1 MDELARQNW
10 TPAQIQAAINM
21 YGQNVVQR
29 DVITGELFVPQFE
42 GQRTNVVLDV
52 DLEGERD
59 PNVIQEKVKEAI
71 RGHKEA
77 QWAGNQYYDVTANN
91 FRELIQEEF
100 LELKRRGEFPT
111 DSLGNPMGYE
121 EAAEYHYNQRFP
133 DGVDILKEGELDRIV
148 TQLVGGVPQQR
159 NPETGRT
166 EFLTEGGINK
176 RYTDDDGN
184 QIPLNIFLRTA
195 EGLNAWAAKE
205 GGELANFT
213 THLDE
218 FGDPIEGARNY
229 NVVPT
234 NQGHQILMEQ
244 FGGAGENAD
253 AFVDASGQM
262 QMLDTNGNPA
272 LNADGTQVT
281 SDQTRNAVYDW
292 INVQFPWA
300 RDLGL
305 EEMIRDA
312 IENNLDDDVMIAQIR
327 QSPQYLAAFPGIT
340 DEQGR
345 MRFLDEADYV
355 DQVRQYRNVLRDAG
369 SIGDRLI
376 FDPNTE
382 SPLDYAAF
390 MERGISTE
398 ELSQRLDT
406 FRNLNNASSGVRA
419 AFKAYANMDVPVEM
433 LYQAVVDP
441 KTATDLIGEYNQNV
455 LDANYSY
462 PEQLANWTDAI
473 REQTL
478 EQLTSLETQGVLPEG
493 AMNRIN
499 ALSGDEQQALVE
511 ALYIGDVTEND
522 PLLEFD
528 ELAEA
533 YQFAV
538 IGGAASEQ
546 GLVAPSLERIRAIR
560 EAGINRAQALK
571 AYGMYSGQK
580 GLINAMLSRT
590 NVQGQGMSA
599 FTQSDFEEA
608 VFLNQAEE
616 TDLLTRARQ
625 SEQALGRAGGG
636 FATSMQGNRLRQ
648 TGRSGS
654 GAAY

>member
-1 MDELARQNW
+1 M
-10 TPAQIQAAINM
+10 NM
-21 YGQNVVQR
+21 TREDVVA
-29 DVITGELFVPQFE
+29 E
-42 GQRTNVVLDV
+42 V
-52 DLEGERD
+52 D
-59 PNVIQEKVKEAI
+59 AM
-71 RGHKEA
+71 
-77 QWAGNQYYDVTANN
+77 
-91 FRELIQEEF
+91 
-100 LELKRRGEFPT
+100 KRRGEAPT
-111 DSLGNPMGYE
+111 DQFGNRMGWD
-121 EAAEYHYNQRFP
+121 EA
-133 DGVDILKEGELDRIV
+133 VDYYTNRLDNPKNMIIEDIMG
-148 TQLVGGVPQQR
+148 QLVGGGENAFV
-159 NPETGRT
+159 
-166 EFLTEGGINK
+166 
-176 RYTDDDGN
+176 
-184 QIPLNIFLRTA
+184 RTA
-195 EGLNAWAAKE
+195 EGLDNWRAVTRSGEPFAVRE
-205 GGELANFT
+205 GVR
-213 THLDE
+213 D
-218 FGDPIEGARNY
+218 Y
-229 NVVPT
+229 NVAAVNPAHNT
-234 NQGHQILMEQ
+234 LKNMLGGGGPAADMGLGADGQVQIL
-244 FGGAGENAD
+244 D
-253 AFVDASGQM
+253 A
-262 QMLDTNGNPA
+262 NGNPA
-272 LNADGTQVT
+272 ANPDGSPAP

-292 INVQFPWA
+292 INVNFSWA

-305 EEMIRDA
+305 EDMIRDA
-312 IENNLDDDVMIAQIR
+312 IENNIDDDVMIAQIR
-327 QSPQYLAAFPGIT
+327 QSPQYLAAFPAIT

-355 DQVRQYRNVLRDAG
+355 DQVREYRNVLRDAG

-382 SPLDYAAF
+382 SALDYAAF

-478 EQLTSLETQGVLPEG
+478 EQLTSLEAQGVLPEG

-533 YQFAV
+533 YQFAI

-546 GLVAPSLERIRAIR
+546 GLVAPSLDRVKAIR

>member
-1 MDELARQNW
+1 MDALPRESW
-10 TPAQIQAAINM
+10 TPYQIQIAANM
-21 YGQNVVQR
+21 GAVER

-42 GQRTNVVLDV
+42 GQRTNVFIDV
-52 DLEGERD
+52 DPAGKSPAEFEAEVREQ
-59 PNVIQEKVKEAI
+59 VMSIKET
-71 RGHKEA
+71 E
-77 QWAGNQYYDVTANN
+77 WANN
-91 FRELIQEEF
+91 PRMNMTREDVVAEVDAM
-100 LELKRRGEFPT
+100 KRRGEAPT
-111 DSLGNPMGYE
+111 DQFGNRMGWD
-121 EAAEYHYNQRFP
+121 EA
-133 DGVDILKEGELDRIV
+133 VDYYTNRLDNPKNMIIEDIIG
-148 TQLVGGVPQQR
+148 QLVGGGENAFV
-159 NPETGRT
+159 
-166 EFLTEGGINK
+166 
-176 RYTDDDGN
+176 
-184 QIPLNIFLRTA
+184 RTA
-195 EGLNAWAAKE
+195 EGLDNWRAVTRSGEPFAVRE
-205 GGELANFT
+205 GVR
-213 THLDE
+213 D
-218 FGDPIEGARNY
+218 Y
-229 NVVPT
+229 NVAAVNPAHNT
-234 NQGHQILMEQ
+234 LKNMLGGGGPAADMGLGADGQVQIL
-244 FGGAGENAD
+244 D
-253 AFVDASGQM
+253 A
-262 QMLDTNGNPA
+262 NGNPA
-272 LNADGTQVT
+272 ANPDGSPVT

-292 INVQFPWA
+292 INVNFSWA

-305 EEMIRDA
+305 EDMIRDA
-312 IENNLDDDVMIAQIR
+312 IENNIDDDVMIAQIR
-327 QSPQYLAAFPGIT
+327 QSPQYLAAFPAIT

-355 DQVRQYRNVLRDAG
+355 DQVREYRNVLRDAG

-382 SPLDYAAF
+382 SALDYAAF

-478 EQLTSLETQGVLPEG
+478 EQLTSLEAQGVLPEG

-533 YQFAV
+533 YQFAI

-546 GLVAPSLERIRAIR
+546 GLVAPSLDRVKAIR

>member
-1 MDELARQNW
+1 MDALPRESW
-10 TPAQIQAAINM
+10 TPYQIQIAANM
-21 YGQNVVQR
+21 GAVER

-42 GQRTNVVLDV
+42 GQRTNVFIDV
-52 DLEGERD
+52 DPAGKSPAEFEAEVREQ
-59 PNVIQEKVKEAI
+59 VMSIKET
-71 RGHKEA
+71 E
-77 QWAGNQYYDVTANN
+77 WANN
-91 FRELIQEEF
+91 PRMNMTREDVVAEVDAM
-100 LELKRRGEFPT
+100 KRRGEAPT
-111 DSLGNPMGYE
+111 DQFGNRMGWD
-121 EAAEYHYNQRFP
+121 EA
-133 DGVDILKEGELDRIV
+133 VDYYTNRLDNPKNMIIEDIMG
-148 TQLVGGVPQQR
+148 QLVGGGENAFV
-159 NPETGRT
+159 
-166 EFLTEGGINK
+166 
-176 RYTDDDGN
+176 
-184 QIPLNIFLRTA
+184 RTA
-195 EGLNAWAAKE
+195 EGLDNWRAVTRSGEPFAVRE
-205 GGELANFT
+205 GVR
-213 THLDE
+213 D
-218 FGDPIEGARNY
+218 Y
-229 NVVPT
+229 NVAAVNPAHNT
-234 NQGHQILMEQ
+234 LKNMLGGGGPAADMGLGADGQVQIL
-244 FGGAGENAD
+244 D
-253 AFVDASGQM
+253 A
-262 QMLDTNGNPA
+262 NGNPA
-272 LNADGTQVT
+272 ANPDGSPAT

-292 INVQFPWA
+292 INVNFSWA

-305 EEMIRDA
+305 EDMIRDA
-312 IENNLDDDVMIAQIR
+312 IENNIDDDVMIAQIR
-327 QSPQYLAAFPGIT
+327 QSPQYLAAFPAIT

-355 DQVRQYRNVLRDAG
+355 DQVREYRNVLRDAG

-382 SPLDYAAF
+382 SALDYAAF

-478 EQLTSLETQGVLPEG
+478 EQLTSLEAQGVLPEG

-533 YQFAV
+533 YQFAI

-546 GLVAPSLERIRAIR
+546 GLVAPSLDRVKAIR

>member
-1 MDELARQNW
+1 MNEAEVREQVMS
-10 TPAQIQAAINM
+10 I
-21 YGQNVVQR
+21 
-29 DVITGELFVPQFE
+29 
-42 GQRTNVVLDV
+42 
-52 DLEGERD
+52 
-59 PNVIQEKVKEAI
+59 KET
-71 RGHKEA
+71 E
-77 QWAGNQYYDVTANN
+77 WANN
-91 FRELIQEEF
+91 PRMNMTREDVVAEVDAM
-100 LELKRRGEFPT
+100 KRRGEAPT
-111 DSLGNPMGYE
+111 DQFGNRMGWD
-121 EAAEYHYNQRFP
+121 EA
-133 DGVDILKEGELDRIV
+133 VDYYTNRLDNPKNMIIEDIMG
-148 TQLVGGVPQQR
+148 QLVGGGENAFV
-159 NPETGRT
+159 
-166 EFLTEGGINK
+166 
-176 RYTDDDGN
+176 
-184 QIPLNIFLRTA
+184 RTA
-195 EGLNAWAAKE
+195 EGLDNWRAVTRSGEPFAVRE
-205 GGELANFT
+205 GVR
-213 THLDE
+213 D
-218 FGDPIEGARNY
+218 Y
-229 NVVPT
+229 NVAAVNPAHNT
-234 NQGHQILMEQ
+234 LKNMLGGGGPAADMGLGADGQVQIL
-244 FGGAGENAD
+244 D
-253 AFVDASGQM
+253 A
-262 QMLDTNGNPA
+262 NGNPA
-272 LNADGTQVT
+272 ANPDGSPVT

-292 INVQFPWA
+292 INVNFSWA

-305 EEMIRDA
+305 EDMIRDA

-327 QSPQYLAAFPGIT
+327 QSPQYLAAFPAIT

-355 DQVRQYRNVLRDAG
+355 DQVREYRNVLRDAG

-382 SPLDYAAF
+382 SALDYAAF

-478 EQLTSLETQGVLPEG
+478 EQLTSLEAQGVLPEG

-533 YQFAV
+533 YQFAI

-546 GLVAPSLERIRAIR
+546 GLVAPSLDRVKAIR

-636 FATSMQGNRLRQ
+636 FATSMQCNRLRQ
-648 TGRSGS
+648 RGRSGA

>member
-1 MDELARQNW
+1 MDALPRESW
-10 TPAQIQAAINM
+10 TPYQIQIAANM
-21 YGQNVVQR
+21 GAVER

-42 GQRTNVVLDV
+42 GQRTNVFIDV
-52 DLEGERD
+52 DPAGKSPAEFEAEVREQ
-59 PNVIQEKVKEAI
+59 VMSIKET
-71 RGHKEA
+71 E
-77 QWAGNQYYDVTANN
+77 WANN
-91 FRELIQEEF
+91 PRMNMTREDVVAEVDAM
-100 LELKRRGEFPT
+100 KRRGEAPT
-111 DSLGNPMGYE
+111 DQFGNRMGWD
-121 EAAEYHYNQRFP
+121 EA
-133 DGVDILKEGELDRIV
+133 VDYYTNRLDNPKNMIIEDIMG
-148 TQLVGGVPQQR
+148 QLVGGGENAFV
-159 NPETGRT
+159 
-166 EFLTEGGINK
+166 
-176 RYTDDDGN
+176 
-184 QIPLNIFLRTA
+184 RTA
-195 EGLNAWAAKE
+195 EGLDNWRAVTRSGEPFAVAE
-205 GGELANFT
+205 GQR
-213 THLDE
+213 D
-218 FGDPIEGARNY
+218 Y
-229 NVVPT
+229 NVAAVNP
-234 NQGHQILMEQ
+234 GHQALKNMLGGGGPAADMGLGADGQVQIL
-244 FGGAGENAD
+244 D
-253 AFVDASGQM
+253 A
-262 QMLDTNGNPA
+262 NGNPA
-272 LNADGTQVT
+272 ANPDGSPAT

-292 INVQFPWA
+292 INVNFSWA

-305 EEMIRDA
+305 EDMIRDA
-312 IENNLDDDVMIAQIR
+312 IENNIDDDVMIAQIR
-327 QSPQYLAAFPGIT
+327 QSPQYLAAFPAIT

-355 DQVRQYRNVLRDAG
+355 DQVREYRNVLRDAG

-382 SPLDYAAF
+382 SALDYAAF

-478 EQLTSLETQGVLPEG
+478 EQLTSLEAQGVLPEG

-533 YQFAV
+533 YQFAI

-546 GLVAPSLERIRAIR
+546 GLVAPSLDRVKAIR

>member
-1 MDELARQNW
+1 MDALPRENW
-10 TPAQIQAAINM
+10 TPYQLQIAANL
-21 YGQNVVQR
+21 GTVER

-42 GQRTNVVLDV
+42 GQRTNVFIDV
-52 DLEGERD
+52 DPAGKSAEAFRTE
-59 PNVIQEKVKEAI
+59 VEEQIMSIKET
-71 RGHKEA
+71 
-77 QWAGNQYYDVTANN
+77 QWANNPYMNVTKADMQA
-91 FRELIQEEF
+91 EVDAM
-100 LELKRRGEFPT
+100 KKRGEAPT
-111 DSLGNPMGYE
+111 DKDGNPMGYDQ
-121 EAAEYHYNQRFP
+121 AVDYWYNQRFGTGE
-133 DGVDILKEGELDRIV
+133 DKIKIQEVEDIADA
-148 TQLVGGVPQQR
+148 LVGGGENAFV
-159 NPETGRT
+159 
-166 EFLTEGGINK
+166 
-176 RYTDDDGN
+176 
-184 QIPLNIFLRTA
+184 RTA
-195 EGLNAWAAKE
+195 EGLNAWRAMQH
-205 GGELANFT
+205 GELANFAVVEGQRDYNVAAVNPGHQALKDFLGGGGT
-213 THLDE
+213 LADVTLTSTGETMILDE
-218 FGDPIEGARNY
+218 
-229 NVVPT
+229 
-234 NQGHQILMEQ
+234 
-244 FGGAGENAD
+244 
-253 AFVDASGQM
+253 
-262 QMLDTNGNPA
+262 NGNPA
-272 LNADGTQVT
+272 ANPDGTPT
-281 SDQTRNAVYDW
+281 TPDQTRNAVYDW
-292 INVQFPWA
+292 INVNFSWA

-305 EEMIRDA
+305 EDMIRDA

-369 SIGDRLI
+369 TIGDRLI

-441 KTATDLIGEYNQNV
+441 KAATDLVSEYNQNV

-608 VFLNQAEE
+608 VFLNQAAE

>member
-1 MDELARQNW
+1 MDALPRESW
-10 TPAQIQAAINM
+10 TPYQMQIAANM
-21 YGQNVVQR
+21 GAVER

-42 GQRTNVVLDV
+42 GQRTNVFIDV
-52 DLEGERD
+52 DPAGKSAEAFRTE
-59 PNVIQEKVKEAI
+59 VEEQIMSIKET
-71 RGHKEA
+71 
-77 QWAGNQYYDVTANN
+77 QWANNPYMNVTKADMQA
-91 FRELIQEEF
+91 EVDAM
-100 LELKRRGEFPT
+100 KKRGEAPT
-111 DSLGNPMGYE
+111 DKDGNPMGYDQ
-121 EAAEYHYNQRFP
+121 AVDYWYNQRFGTGE
-133 DGVDILKEGELDRIV
+133 DKIKIQEVEDIADA
-148 TQLVGGVPQQR
+148 LVGGGENAFV
-159 NPETGRT
+159 
-166 EFLTEGGINK
+166 
-176 RYTDDDGN
+176 
-184 QIPLNIFLRTA
+184 RTA
-195 EGLNAWAAKE
+195 EGLNAWRAMQH
-205 GGELANFT
+205 GELANFAVVEGQRDYNVAAVNPGHQALKDFLGGGGT
-213 THLDE
+213 LADVTLTSTGETMILDE
-218 FGDPIEGARNY
+218 
-229 NVVPT
+229 
-234 NQGHQILMEQ
+234 
-244 FGGAGENAD
+244 
-253 AFVDASGQM
+253 
-262 QMLDTNGNPA
+262 NGNPA
-272 LNADGTQVT
+272 ANPDGTPT
-281 SDQTRNAVYDW
+281 TPDQTRNAVYDW
-292 INVQFPWA
+292 INVNFSWA

-305 EEMIRDA
+305 EDMIRDA

-369 SIGDRLI
+369 TIGDRLI

-441 KTATDLIGEYNQNV
+441 KAATDLVSEYNQNV

-608 VFLNQAEE
+608 VFLNQAAE

>member
-1 MDELARQNW
+1 MDALPRESW
-10 TPAQIQAAINM
+10 TPYQIQIAANM
-21 YGQNVVQR
+21 GAVER

-42 GQRTNVVLDV
+42 GQRTNVFIDV
-52 DLEGERD
+52 DPAGKSPAEFEAEVREQ
-59 PNVIQEKVKEAI
+59 VMSIKET
-71 RGHKEA
+71 E
-77 QWAGNQYYDVTANN
+77 WANN
-91 FRELIQEEF
+91 PRMNMTREDVVAEVDAM
-100 LELKRRGEFPT
+100 KRRGEAPT
-111 DSLGNPMGYE
+111 DQFGNRMGWD
-121 EAAEYHYNQRFP
+121 EA
-133 DGVDILKEGELDRIV
+133 VDYYTNRLDNPKNMIIEDIMG
-148 TQLVGGVPQQR
+148 QLVGGGENAFV
-159 NPETGRT
+159 
-166 EFLTEGGINK
+166 
-176 RYTDDDGN
+176 
-184 QIPLNIFLRTA
+184 RTA
-195 EGLNAWAAKE
+195 EGLDNWRAVTRSGEPFAVRE
-205 GGELANFT
+205 GVR
-213 THLDE
+213 D
-218 FGDPIEGARNY
+218 Y
-229 NVVPT
+229 NVAAVNPAHNT
-234 NQGHQILMEQ
+234 LKNMLGGGGPAADMGLGADGQVQIL
-244 FGGAGENAD
+244 D
-253 AFVDASGQM
+253 A
-262 QMLDTNGNPA
+262 NGNPA
-272 LNADGTQVT
+272 ANPDGSPAT

-292 INVQFPWA
+292 INVNFSWA

-305 EEMIRDA
+305 EDMIRDA
-312 IENNLDDDVMIAQIR
+312 IENNIDDDVMIAQIR
-327 QSPQYLAAFPGIT
+327 QSPQYLAAFPAIT

-355 DQVRQYRNVLRDAG
+355 DQVREYRNVLRDAG

-382 SPLDYAAF
+382 SALDYAAF

-478 EQLTSLETQGVLPEG
+478 EQLTSLEAQGVLPEG

-533 YQFAV
+533 YQFAI

-546 GLVAPSLERIRAIR
+546 GLVAPSLDRVKAIR

-625 SEQALGRAGGG
+625 SEQALSRAGGG

>member
-1 MDELARQNW
+1 MDALPRESW
-10 TPAQIQAAINM
+10 TPYQIQIAANM
-21 YGQNVVQR
+21 GAVER

-42 GQRTNVVLDV
+42 GQRTNVFIDV
-52 DLEGERD
+52 DPAGKSPAEFEAEVREQ
-59 PNVIQEKVKEAI
+59 VMSIKET
-71 RGHKEA
+71 E
-77 QWAGNQYYDVTANN
+77 WANN
-91 FRELIQEEF
+91 PRMNMTREDVVAEVDAM
-100 LELKRRGEFPT
+100 KRRGEAPT
-111 DSLGNPMGYE
+111 DQFGNRMGWD
-121 EAAEYHYNQRFP
+121 EA
-133 DGVDILKEGELDRIV
+133 VDYYTNRLDNPKNMIIEDIMG
-148 TQLVGGVPQQR
+148 QLVGGGENAFV
-159 NPETGRT
+159 
-166 EFLTEGGINK
+166 
-176 RYTDDDGN
+176 
-184 QIPLNIFLRTA
+184 RTA
-195 EGLNAWAAKE
+195 EGLDNWRAVTRSGEPFAVAEGQRDYNEAAV
-205 GGELANFT
+205 N
-213 THLDE
+213 
-218 FGDPIEGARNY
+218 P
-229 NVVPT
+229 
-234 NQGHQILMEQ
+234 GHQALKNMLGGGGPAADMGLGADGQVQIL
-244 FGGAGENAD
+244 D
-253 AFVDASGQM
+253 A
-262 QMLDTNGNPA
+262 NGNPA
-272 LNADGTQVT
+272 ANPDGSPAT

-292 INVQFPWA
+292 INVNFSWA

-305 EEMIRDA
+305 EDMIRDA
-312 IENNLDDDVMIAQIR
+312 IENNIDDDVMIAQIR
-327 QSPQYLAAFPGIT
+327 QSPQYLAAFPAIT

-355 DQVRQYRNVLRDAG
+355 DQVREYRNVLRDAG

-382 SPLDYAAF
+382 SALDYAAF

-478 EQLTSLETQGVLPEG
+478 EQLTSLEAQGVLPEG

-533 YQFAV
+533 YQFAI

-546 GLVAPSLERIRAIR
+546 GLVAPSLDRVKAIR

-616 TDLLTRARQ
+616 TDLLKRARQ

>member
-1 MDELARQNW
+1 MDALPRESW
-10 TPAQIQAAINM
+10 TPYQIQIAANM
-21 YGQNVVQR
+21 GAVER

-42 GQRTNVVLDV
+42 GQRTNVFIDV
-52 DLEGERD
+52 DPAGKSPAEFEAEVREQ
-59 PNVIQEKVKEAI
+59 VMSIKET
-71 RGHKEA
+71 E
-77 QWAGNQYYDVTANN
+77 WANN
-91 FRELIQEEF
+91 PRMNMTREDVVAEVDAM
-100 LELKRRGEFPT
+100 KRRGEAPT
-111 DSLGNPMGYE
+111 DQFGNRMGWD
-121 EAAEYHYNQRFP
+121 EA
-133 DGVDILKEGELDRIV
+133 VDYYTNRLDNPKNMIIEDIMG
-148 TQLVGGVPQQR
+148 QLVGGGENAFV
-159 NPETGRT
+159 
-166 EFLTEGGINK
+166 
-176 RYTDDDGN
+176 
-184 QIPLNIFLRTA
+184 RTA
-195 EGLNAWAAKE
+195 EGLDNWRAVTRSGEPFAVRE
-205 GGELANFT
+205 GVR
-213 THLDE
+213 D
-218 FGDPIEGARNY
+218 Y
-229 NVVPT
+229 NVAAVNP
-234 NQGHQILMEQ
+234 GHQALKNMLGGGGPAADMGLGADGQVQIL
-244 FGGAGENAD
+244 D
-253 AFVDASGQM
+253 A
-262 QMLDTNGNPA
+262 NGNPA
-272 LNADGTQVT
+272 ANPDGSPAT

-292 INVQFPWA
+292 INVNFSWA

-305 EEMIRDA
+305 EDMIRDA
-312 IENNLDDDVMIAQIR
+312 IENNIDDDVMIAQIR
-327 QSPQYLAAFPGIT
+327 QSPQYLAAFPAIT

-355 DQVRQYRNVLRDAG
+355 DQVREYRNVLRDAG

-382 SPLDYAAF
+382 SALDYAAF

-478 EQLTSLETQGVLPEG
+478 EQLTSLEAQGVLPEG

-533 YQFAV
+533 YQFAI

-546 GLVAPSLERIRAIR
+546 GLVAPSLDRVKAIR

>member
-1 MDELARQNW
+1 MDELTRESW
-10 TPAQIQAAINM
+10 TPYQIQIAANM
-21 YGQNVVQR
+21 GAVER

-42 GQRTNVVLDV
+42 GQRTNVFIDV
-52 DLEGERD
+52 DPAGKSPAEFEAEVREQ
-59 PNVIQEKVKEAI
+59 VMSIKET
-71 RGHKEA
+71 E
-77 QWAGNQYYDVTANN
+77 WANN
-91 FRELIQEEF
+91 PRMNMTREDVVAEVDAM
-100 LELKRRGEFPT
+100 KRRGEAPT
-111 DSLGNPMGYE
+111 DQFGNRMGWD
-121 EAAEYHYNQRFP
+121 EA
-133 DGVDILKEGELDRIV
+133 VDYYTNRLDNPKNMIIEDIMG
-148 TQLVGGVPQQR
+148 QLVGGGENAFV
-159 NPETGRT
+159 
-166 EFLTEGGINK
+166 
-176 RYTDDDGN
+176 
-184 QIPLNIFLRTA
+184 RTA
-195 EGLNAWAAKE
+195 EGLDNWRAVTRSGEPFAVRE
-205 GGELANFT
+205 GVR
-213 THLDE
+213 D
-218 FGDPIEGARNY
+218 Y
-229 NVVPT
+229 NVAAVNPAHNT
-234 NQGHQILMEQ
+234 LKNMLGGGGPAADMGLGADGQVQIL
-244 FGGAGENAD
+244 D
-253 AFVDASGQM
+253 A
-262 QMLDTNGNPA
+262 NGNPA
-272 LNADGTQVT
+272 ANPDGSPVT

-292 INVQFPWA
+292 INTQFSWA

-305 EEMIRDA
+305 EDMIRDA
-312 IENNLDDDVMIAQIR
+312 IENNIDDDVMIAQIR
-327 QSPQYLAAFPGIT
+327 QSPQYLAAFPAIT

-355 DQVRQYRNVLRDAG
+355 DQVREYRNVLRDAG

-382 SPLDYAAF
+382 SALDYAAF

-478 EQLTSLETQGVLPEG
+478 EQLTSLEAQGFLPEG

-533 YQFAV
+533 YQFAI

-546 GLVAPSLERIRAIR
+546 GLVAPSLDRVKAIR

>member
-1 MDELARQNW
+1 MDALPRENW
-10 TPAQIQAAINM
+10 TPYQMQIAANM
-21 YGQNVVQR
+21 GAVER

-42 GQRTNVVLDV
+42 GQRTNVFIDV
-52 DLEGERD
+52 DPAGKSAEAFRTE
-59 PNVIQEKVKEAI
+59 VEEQIMSIKET
-71 RGHKEA
+71 
-77 QWAGNQYYDVTANN
+77 QWANNPYMNVTKADMQA
-91 FRELIQEEF
+91 EVDAM
-100 LELKRRGEFPT
+100 KKRGEAPT
-111 DSLGNPMGYE
+111 DKDGNPMGYDQ
-121 EAAEYHYNQRFP
+121 AVDYWYNQRFGTGE
-133 DGVDILKEGELDRIV
+133 DKIKIQEVEDIADA
-148 TQLVGGVPQQR
+148 LVGGGENAFV
-159 NPETGRT
+159 
-166 EFLTEGGINK
+166 
-176 RYTDDDGN
+176 
-184 QIPLNIFLRTA
+184 RTA
-195 EGLNAWAAKE
+195 EGLNAWRAMQH
-205 GGELANFT
+205 GELANFAVVEGQRDYNVAAVNPGHQALKDFLGGGGT
-213 THLDE
+213 LADVTLTSTGETMILDE
-218 FGDPIEGARNY
+218 
-229 NVVPT
+229 
-234 NQGHQILMEQ
+234 
-244 FGGAGENAD
+244 
-253 AFVDASGQM
+253 
-262 QMLDTNGNPA
+262 NGNPA
-272 LNADGTQVT
+272 ANPDGTPT
-281 SDQTRNAVYDW
+281 TPDQTRNAVYDW
-292 INVQFPWA
+292 INVNFSWA

-305 EEMIRDA
+305 EDMIRDA

-369 SIGDRLI
+369 TIGDRLI

-441 KTATDLIGEYNQNV
+441 KAATDLVSEYNQNV

-608 VFLNQAEE
+608 VFLNQAAE

>member
-1 MDELARQNW
+1 MDALPRESW
-10 TPAQIQAAINM
+10 TPYQIQIAANM
-21 YGQNVVQR
+21 GAVER

-42 GQRTNVVLDV
+42 GQRTNVFIDV
-52 DLEGERD
+52 DPAGKSPAEFEAEVREQ
-59 PNVIQEKVKEAI
+59 VMSIKET
-71 RGHKEA
+71 E
-77 QWAGNQYYDVTANN
+77 WANN
-91 FRELIQEEF
+91 PRMNMTREDVVAEVDAM
-100 LELKRRGEFPT
+100 KRRGEAPT
-111 DSLGNPMGYE
+111 DQFGNRMGWD
-121 EAAEYHYNQRFP
+121 EA
-133 DGVDILKEGELDRIV
+133 VDYYTNRLDNPKNMIIEDIMG
-148 TQLVGGVPQQR
+148 QLVGGGENAFV
-159 NPETGRT
+159 
-166 EFLTEGGINK
+166 
-176 RYTDDDGN
+176 
-184 QIPLNIFLRTA
+184 RTA
-195 EGLNAWAAKE
+195 EGLDNWRAVTRSGEPFAVRE
-205 GGELANFT
+205 GVR
-213 THLDE
+213 D
-218 FGDPIEGARNY
+218 Y
-229 NVVPT
+229 NVAAVNPAHNT
-234 NQGHQILMEQ
+234 LKNMLGGGGPAADMGLGADGQVQIL
-244 FGGAGENAD
+244 D
-253 AFVDASGQM
+253 A
-262 QMLDTNGNPA
+262 NGNPA
-272 LNADGTQVT
+272 ANPDGSPVT

-292 INVQFPWA
+292 INVNFSWA

-305 EEMIRDA
+305 EDMIRDA
-312 IENNLDDDVMIAQIR
+312 IENNIDDDVMIAQIR
-327 QSPQYLAAFPGIT
+327 QSPQYLAAFPAIT

-355 DQVRQYRNVLRDAG
+355 DQVREYRNVLRDAG

-382 SPLDYAAF
+382 SALDYAAF

-478 EQLTSLETQGVLPEG
+478 EQLTSLEAQGVLPEG

-533 YQFAV
+533 YQFAI

-546 GLVAPSLERIRAIR
+546 GLVAPSLDRVKAIR

>member
-1 MDELARQNW
+1 MDALPRESW
-10 TPAQIQAAINM
+10 TPYQIQIAANM
-21 YGQNVVQR
+21 GAVER

-42 GQRTNVVLDV
+42 GQRTNVFIDV
-52 DLEGERD
+52 DPAGKSPTEFEAEVREQ
-59 PNVIQEKVKEAI
+59 VMSIKET
-71 RGHKEA
+71 E
-77 QWAGNQYYDVTANN
+77 WANN
-91 FRELIQEEF
+91 PRMNMTREDVVAEVDAM
-100 LELKRRGEFPT
+100 KRRGEAPT
-111 DSLGNPMGYE
+111 DQFGNRMGWD
-121 EAAEYHYNQRFP
+121 EA
-133 DGVDILKEGELDRIV
+133 VDYYTNRLDNPKNMIIEDIMG
-148 TQLVGGVPQQR
+148 QLVGGGENAFV
-159 NPETGRT
+159 
-166 EFLTEGGINK
+166 
-176 RYTDDDGN
+176 
-184 QIPLNIFLRTA
+184 RTA
-195 EGLNAWAAKE
+195 EGLDNWRAVTRSGEPFAVRE
-205 GGELANFT
+205 GVR
-213 THLDE
+213 D
-218 FGDPIEGARNY
+218 Y
-229 NVVPT
+229 NVAAVNPAHNT
-234 NQGHQILMEQ
+234 LKNMLGGGGPAADMGLGADGQVQIL
-244 FGGAGENAD
+244 D
-253 AFVDASGQM
+253 A
-262 QMLDTNGNPA
+262 NGNPA
-272 LNADGTQVT
+272 ANPDGSPAT

-292 INVQFPWA
+292 INVNFSWA

-305 EEMIRDA
+305 EDMIRDA
-312 IENNLDDDVMIAQIR
+312 IENNIDDDVMIAQIR
-327 QSPQYLAAFPGIT
+327 QSPQYLAAFPAIT

-355 DQVRQYRNVLRDAG
+355 DQVREYRNVLRDAG

-382 SPLDYAAF
+382 SALDYAAF

-478 EQLTSLETQGVLPEG
+478 EQLTSLEAQGVLPEG

-533 YQFAV
+533 YQFAI

-546 GLVAPSLERIRAIR
+546 GLVAPSLDRVKAIR

-625 SEQALGRAGGG
+625 SEQALSRAGGG